1 MLNVALR
8 WIVLSAALVISF
20 SPRMAF
26 SASVPDY
33 VPPKFQGLIS
43 RWLAH
48 HSNYRIAIDA
58 DCGCPDDIQTLRAG
72 SMPGWPPNPGFHPYY
87 VAGDF
92 VGDGIEDV
100 AIGVIALK
108 DPTKFRVLILHGKD
122 LHGMRR
128 AAFMSERLDIRQ
140 GLFFGAPRP
149 KPWRLGVGPFESEG
163 VLFEPTA
170 KGYRLSDSDEDAD

>member
-1 MLNVALR
+1 MLNAALR
-8 WIVLSAALVISF
+8 LIVLGAAVVISF
-20 SPRMAF
+20 SPRAF
-26 SASVPDY
+26 SASVPSY
-33 VPPKFQGLIS
+33 VPPSFQLLIAG
-43 RWLAH
+43 WLAH

-72 SMPGWPPNPGFHPYY
+72 SMPSWPPNPGYHPYY

-92 VGDGIEDV
+92 VGDGIDDV
-100 AIGVIALK
+100 AIGVMTLK
-108 DPTKFRVLILHGKD
+108 DATKFRVLILHGKN
-122 LHGMRR
+122 LNGIRR
-128 AAFMSERLDIRQ
+128 PMFLSERLDIHQ